1 MGLVKDNALKIKNRA
16 YKKAMIEF
24 QNRYYDQ
31 VSIPC
36 GLTRLGA
43 RKRRLTRKE
52 WCAEKNNSAL
62 LKQERSRSELIIIE
76 NNKLINE
83 NRRLVKRLK
92 TSSSKSMVYMP
103 RGGETKD
110 GYR

>member
-1 MGLVKDNALKIKNRA
+1 MSLINDNALKIKNRA
-16 YKKAMIEF
+16 YKKAMVEF

-52 WCAEKNNSAL
+52 WCAEKNNSEL
-62 LKQERSRSELIIIE
+62 LKQERYRSELITIE
-76 NNKLINE
+76 NNKLIHE

-92 TSSSKSMVYMP
+92 TSTSKSMVYIP
-103 RGGETKD
+103 RDGEIKD